1 MLVNM
6 KTIQEIK
13 NLIADHRSYICSE
26 FCDDPTCVYQEIARL
41 EKLLEEKNKLEKND
55 FQE

>member
-1 MLVNM
+1 MQ
-6 KTIQEIK
+6 KTIQEVK

-41 EKLLEEKNKLEKND
+41 EKLLEEKNKIEKNYV
-55 FQE
+55 QE